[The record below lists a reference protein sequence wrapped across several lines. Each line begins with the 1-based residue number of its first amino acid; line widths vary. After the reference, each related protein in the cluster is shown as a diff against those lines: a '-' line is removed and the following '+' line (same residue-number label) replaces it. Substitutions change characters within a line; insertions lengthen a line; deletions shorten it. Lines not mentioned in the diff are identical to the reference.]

1 MIKNIICSF
10 VIITHIINILLLIS
24 AMLMSFLSE
33 NNTSIE
39 DGDEEEVD
47 NISDNNIIADMIM
60 YGINYSNKY
69 V

>member
-1 MIKNIICSF
+1 
-10 VIITHIINILLLIS
+10 
-24 AMLMSFLSE
+24 MLMWFLSE

-39 DGDEEEVD
+39 DDEEEEVD
-47 NISDNNIIADMIM
+47 NISDNNIIADIMM

>member
-1 MIKNIICSF
+1 
-10 VIITHIINILLLIS
+10 
-24 AMLMSFLSE
+24 MLMWFLSE

-47 NISDNNIIADMIM
+47 NISDNNIIADIMM